1 MNTRVLITLLTL
13 LGVWTTASSTGM
25 ESGVTE
31 QEWRF
36 RVLLDEREIG
46 YHSFRLSSDAGQQV
60 IDSEA
65 RFRVSF
71 FFIPAYRYDHVNRE
85 RWGDDCLLD
94 IRARTE
100 INGDLLSVSG
110 GRNDD
115 AFVLRSEGGERRL
128 DGCVMSFAYWNP
140 AFLEQTRLLNS
151 QTGDYLDVDIKPVGQ
166 ETLTVRGLDV
176 PATRYSLTAPTLSMN
191 LWYSADSRW
200 LGLESVTSGGR
211 KLRYELL

>member
-1 MNTRVLITLLTL
+1 MNTRALIILLTL
-13 LGVWTTASSTGM
+13 LGAWSTAASTGL
-25 ESGVTE
+25 ESGTTD

-94 IRARTE
+94 INARTE
-100 INGDLLSVSG
+100 INGDSLSVSG
-110 GRNDD
+110 GRSDD
-115 AFVLRSEGGERRL
+115 GFVLRSEEGEKRL
-128 DGCVMSFAYWNP
+128 ESCVMSFAYWNP
-140 AFLEQTRLLNS
+140 AFLEQSRLLNS
-151 QTGDYLDVDIKPVGQ
+151 QTGDYLDVDIRPVGEEILVIRGQ
-166 ETLTVRGLDV
+166 ET
-176 PATRYSLTAPTLSMN
+176 PATRYSLQSPKLSMD
-191 LWYSADSRW
+191 LWYSNDSRW
-200 LGLESVTSGGR
+200 LGLESETKGGR